1 MQTRIKKV
9 TKGEDTV
16 FTPEYYT
23 PVFKW
28 WKLKFVW
35 EWKTFTKI
43 EGSYAGTYECV
54 RTYSTLGNCEDF
66 LHFLKRTPEKETVEY
81 IQGE

>member
-1 MQTRIKKV
+1 MQTRIKKF
-9 TKGEDTV
+9 TKGEDTI

-35 EWKTFTKI
+35 EWKTFTKV
-43 EGSYAGTYECV
+43 EGWYGGTHTSV
-54 RTYSTLGNCEDF
+54 RTYSRLEDCEEF
-66 LHFLKRTPEKETVEY
+66 LEFIKRSPEKETTEY
-81 IQGE
+81 I

>member
-1 MQTRIKKV
+1 MMQTRIKKV

-16 FTPEYYT
+16 YTPEYYT

-35 EWKTFTKI
+35 EWKTFTRV
-43 EGSYAGTYECV
+43 EGWSEIGRAHV
-54 RTYSTLGNCEDF
+54 RTPVTS
-66 LHFLKRTPEKETVEY
+66 
-81 IQGE
+81 